1 MDIIFKLIFGSKSQN
16 DEKIL
21 KPIAEKTLSFE
32 ESIKKIKQWKNS
44 QIVIKWYW
52 F

>member
-1 MDIIFKLIFGSKSQN
+1 MEYFFIQIITSYFIIFKLIFGSKSQN

-32 ESIKKIKQWKNS
+32 ESIKKIKQ
-44 QIVIKWYW
+44 
-52 F
+52 